1 MPQQLGTKCIDMIN
15 ARKLMPMI
23 NGVNSPNTG
32 HNPKMKEKP
41 IKTPSPVAIGI
52 ALGDDMFQSKSF
64 PSTFGVKQ
72 GSI

>member
-1 MPQQLGTKCIDMIN
+1 
-15 ARKLMPMI
+15 MPMI
-23 NGVNSPNTG
+23 KGVSSPNTG